1 MFTRKFKTGLTTKF
15 PALKRLSRDDS
26 GIAAIEFAFVM
37 PVLIGFYFG
46 MTEVTMGIIADRKVD
61 HATSVTGDLATQL
74 PTLNAIELS
83 DVMTASLAV
92 LEIPSSRV
100 SEVTIELNSYQMMSD
115 GTVNTVGYARLGP
128 QIAAG
133 GDAVYDPS
141 GLSTQLF
148 NAQSGVVVARMNYTY
163 TPTTLFFLDKVTFS
177 ETFIMKPR
185 KSISV
190 PFDQG
195 GQTNFTCTAAAN
207 LTVSCNPT

>member
-1 MFTRKFKTGLTTKF
+1 MLIRKLNTGLKKRL
-15 PALKRLSRDDS
+15 PALDRLSKDNS

-74 PTLNAIELS
+74 PTLDAVELS
-83 DVMTASLAV
+83 DVMTAALAV
-92 LEIPSSRV
+92 LEVPSSRINEL
-100 SEVTIELNSYQMMSD
+100 SIELNSYQMMSD
-115 GTVNTVGYARLGP
+115 GTVNQVGYARLGP
-128 QIAAG
+128 AISAG
-133 GDAVYDPS
+133 GPAIYDPS
-141 GLSTQLF
+141 GLSDQLF

-195 GQTNFTCTAAAN
+195 GQTNFTCTAATN